1 MILGQVNITQQ
12 GLEKIKAELKELEGA
27 RRPAVIERIQRARE
41 LGDLSENAEYAEAKD
56 EQAFIEGRIA
66 ELRRIINNA
75 VIIEKSGQS
84 DVVSLGSKIKVHSEQ
99 ESEQEFIIVG
109 ANEVDPSTGKISDQ
123 SPIGRALL
131 GKKNGDMVEVKT
143 PGGVTIF
150 KILNIE

>member
-12 GLEKIKAELKELEGA
+12 GLEKIKAELKELEEV

-56 EQAFIEGRIA
+56 EQGFIEGRIA
-66 ELRRIINNA
+66 ELRRIVTNA
-75 VIIEKSGQS
+75 VIIEKSSQS
-84 DVVSLGSKIKVHSEQ
+84 DVVGLGSKIKVHSEQ